1 MHLTARVKRVRLE
14 VRTGGLSRLK
24 AGVSGRAGPRARG
37 LSGRGA
43 GGPQMLA
50 AVDAVTSMSQWQL
63 ALFNSW
69 SNGGGLNDTV
79 VRGF

>member
-14 VRTGGLSRLK
+14 VRTGGLK

-69 SNGGGLNDTV
+69 SNGGG
-79 VRGF
+79 G